1 MHLNAGCELLF
12 EAQGPTPLIL
22 MLRPRS
28 GAGQWIIREEY
39 QITPA
44 VNVTEFTDMYGNL
57 CQRVVA
63 PEGPFSIHFS
73 ATVQTADFID
83 VSPGAPYTPV
93 EDLPDDVLHYTL
105 PSRYCQSDQ
114 LGNLAAQITEGTE
127 PGYDQAEAIR
137 KWINENVRYEYGTSD
152 ASTSAVE
159 TADKRVGVCRDFT
172 HLGISLCRALNIPAR
187 MVVGY
192 LYQLNPMDLHAW
204 FEAYVDG
211 RWFTFDATQ
220 QQARGNRITVAYG
233 RDAADVAFT
242 TQFGPMTLN
251 EMKVWVDTVG
261 PDEGENAVTDAEKKS
276 EDVPTLV
283 NSIGSNDQTE

>member
-1 MHLNAGCELLF
+1 
-12 EAQGPTPLIL
+12 

-28 GAGQWIIREEY
+28 GAGQWIMREEY

-57 CQRVVA
+57 CQRLVA

-73 ATVQTADFID
+73 ATVQTADLID
-83 VSPGAPYTPV
+83 TAPGAPYTPV
-93 EDLPDDVLHYTL
+93 EELPDDVLHYTL

-114 LGNLAAQITEGTE
+114 LGNLAAQITENVE
-127 PGYDQAEAIR
+127 SGYDQAEAIR
-137 KWINENVRYEYGTSD
+137 KWINENVTYQYGTSN
-152 ASTSAVE
+152 ASTSAVD
-159 TADKRVGVCRDFT
+159 TAASRIGVCRDFT

-192 LYQLNPMDLHAW
+192 LYKLDPMDLHAW

-220 QQARGNRITVAYG
+220 KTPLGNRITVAYG

-242 TQFGPMTLN
+242 TQFGQMTLN
-251 EMKVWVDTVG
+251 DMKVWVDAVNFE
-261 PDEGENAVTDAEKKS
+261 PGEAEKNA
-276 EDVPTLV
+276 DQAPTFPG
-283 NSIGSNDQTE
+283 SIGSPNQIGN

>member
-1 MHLNAGCELLF
+1 MQLNAGCELSF
-12 EAQGPTPLIL
+12 FAETPTPLIL

-73 ATVQTADFID
+73 ATVQTADLID
-83 VSPGAPYTPV
+83 TAPGAPYTPV
-93 EDLPDDVLHYTL
+93 EELPDDVLHYTL

-114 LGNLAAQITEGTE
+114 LGELATQITENVAS
-127 PGYDQAEAIR
+127 GYDQAEAIR
-137 KWINENVRYEYGTSD
+137 KWIHETITYQYGTSN
-152 ASTSAVE
+152 ASTSAVD
-159 TADKRVGVCRDFT
+159 TAASRIGVCRDFT

-220 QQARGNRITVAYG
+220 AKPLGNRITVAYG

-242 TQFGPMTLN
+242 TQFGQMTLN
-251 EMKVWVDTVG
+251 NMNVWVDAVHVE
-261 PDEGENAVTDAEKKS
+261 PAENEKKAN
-276 EDVPTLV
+276 EAPTLS
-283 NSIGSNDQTE
+283 NSAGSPN

>member
-1 MHLNAGCELLF
+1 MQLNAGCELSF
-12 EAQGPTPLIL
+12 EAKAPTPLIL

-28 GAGQWIIREEY
+28 GAGQWIVREEY

-57 CQRVVA
+57 CQRVIA
-63 PEGPFSIHFS
+63 PTGPFSIHFS
-73 ATVQTADFID
+73 ATVQTANEID
-83 VSPGAPYTPV
+83 VAPGAPYTPV
-93 EDLPDDVLHYTL
+93 EELPDDVLHYTL

-114 LGNLAAQITEGTE
+114 LGDLAADITKESE

-137 KWINENVRYEYGTSD
+137 LWIHTNVKYQYGTSD
-152 ASTSAVE
+152 ASTSAVD
-159 TADKRVGVCRDFT
+159 TANKRVGVCRDFT

-192 LYQLNPMDLHAW
+192 LYQLDPMDLHAW

-220 QQARGNRITVAYG
+220 ENPRGNRITVAYG

-242 TQFGPMTLN
+242 TQFGPMDLN
-251 EMKVWVDTVG
+251 DMKVWVEAADKDEDEKK
-261 PDEGENAVTDAEKKS
+261 PDEVTTDSAS
-276 EDVPTLV
+276 V
-283 NSIGSNDQTE
+283 GSNNQNEASQ

>member
-1 MHLNAGCELLF
+1 MQLNVGCELSF
-12 EAQGPTPLIL
+12 EVQTATPLVL

-39 QITPA
+39 QISPT

-73 ATVQTADFID
+73 ATVQTADLID

-93 EDLPDDVLHYTL
+93 ENLPDTVLHYTL

-114 LGNLAAQITEGTE
+114 LGDLAGQITQGVT

-137 KWINENVRYEYGTSD
+137 KWIHENIKYQYGTSN
-152 ASTSAVE
+152 ASTSAMD
-159 TADKRVGVCRDFT
+159 TANNRVGVCRDFT

-192 LYQLNPMDLHAW
+192 LYQLDPMDLHAW
-204 FEAYVDG
+204 FEAYLDD

-220 QQARGNRITVAYG
+220 AQPRGNRITVAYG

-242 TQFGPMTLN
+242 TQFGPMELN
-251 EMKVWVDTVG
+251 NMKVWVDTAQH
-261 PDEGENAVTDAEKKS
+261 EEAESEKKS
-276 EDVPTLV
+276 EEAPTV
-283 NSIGSNDQTE
+283 SASVGSNQQKGSNS

>member
-1 MHLNAGCELLF
+1 MQLDAGCDLRF
-12 EAQGPTPLIL
+12 EASAPTPLIL

-44 VNVTEFTDMYGNL
+44 VNVTEFTDIYGNL
-57 CQRVVA
+57 CQRLVA
-63 PEGPFSIHFS
+63 PEGPFSIYFS

-83 VSPGAPYTPV
+83 VELGAPYTPV

-114 LGNLAAQITEGTE
+114 LGDLATQVTDGTE

-137 KWINENVRYEYGTSD
+137 KWIHENIRYEYGTSD
-152 ASTSAVE
+152 ASTSAIE
-159 TADKRVGVCRDFT
+159 TAEKRVGVCRDYT

-192 LYQLNPMDLHAW
+192 LYKLDPMDMHAW

-220 QQARGNRITVAYG
+220 KAPRGNRITVAYG

-242 TQFGPMTLN
+242 TQFGPMILN
-251 EMKVWVDTVG
+251 GMRVWAD
-261 PDEGENAVTDAEKKS
+261 ASADAEE
-276 EDVPTLV
+276 EDKE
-283 NSIGSNDQTE
+283 N

>member
-1 MHLNAGCELLF
+1 MQLNAGCELTF
-12 EAQGPTPLIL
+12 DAQTPTPLVL

-39 QITPA
+39 QIIPA

-63 PEGPFSIHFS
+63 PQGPFSIHFS
-73 ATVQTADFID
+73 ATVQTADLID
-83 VSPGAPYTPV
+83 VSPGAPFTPV

-114 LGNLAAQITEGTE
+114 LGDLAAQITEHAE

-137 KWINENVRYEYGTSD
+137 KWIHENVKYEYGTSD
-152 ASTSAVE
+152 ASTSAVD

-192 LYQLNPMDLHAW
+192 LHELDPMDLHAW

-220 QQARGNRITVAYG
+220 EKPRGNRITVAYG

-242 TQFGPMTLN
+242 TQFGLMQLN
-251 EMKVWVDTVG
+251 DMKVWVDTA
-261 PDEGENAVTDAEKKS
+261 ENEMSESEKKS
-276 EDVPTLV
+276 DEASTLSSSV
-283 NSIGSNDQTE
+283 GSNEQKGDNP

>member
-1 MHLNAGCELLF
+1 MQLNAGCKLSF
-12 EAQGPTPLIL
+12 EALSPTPLVL

-44 VNVTEFTDMYGNL
+44 VIVTEFTDMYGNL

-63 PEGPFSIHFS
+63 PVGPFSIFFS
-73 ATVQTADFID
+73 ATVQTADLID
-83 VSPGAPYTPV
+83 VAPGAPYTPV
-93 EDLPDDVLHYTL
+93 EELPDDVLHYTL

-114 LGNLAAQITEGTE
+114 MGDLANQITKDTE
-127 PGYDQAEAIR
+127 PGYDQVEAIR
-137 KWINENVRYEYGTSD
+137 KWIHENITYQYGTSD
-152 ASTSAVE
+152 ASTSAID
-159 TADKRVGVCRDFT
+159 TADKRIGVCRDFT

-192 LYQLNPMDLHAW
+192 LYQLDPMDLHAW

-220 QQARGNRITVAYG
+220 DQPRGNRITVAYG

-242 TQFGPMTLN
+242 TQFGPMNLN
-251 EMKVWVDTVG
+251 DMQVWVDSAQNDV
-261 PDEGENAVTDAEKKS
+261 EESEKKA
-276 EDVPTLV
+276 EEAPTL
-283 NSIGSNDQTE
+283 STSAGSTNQINH

>member
-1 MHLNAGCELLF
+1 MQLNAGCELSF
-12 EAQGPTPLIL
+12 FAETPTPLIL

-28 GAGQWIIREEY
+28 GAGQWIMREEY

-44 VNVTEFTDMYGNL
+44 VNITEFTDMYGNL

-73 ATVQTADFID
+73 ATVQTADLID
-83 VSPGAPYTPV
+83 TAPGAPYTPV
-93 EDLPDDVLHYTL
+93 EELPDDVLHYTL

-114 LGNLAAQITEGTE
+114 LGDLAAQITENVE
-127 PGYDQAEAIR
+127 SGYDQAEAIR
-137 KWINENVRYEYGTSD
+137 KWINETITYQYGTSN
-152 ASTSAVE
+152 ASTSAVD
-159 TADKRVGVCRDFT
+159 TAASRIGVCRDFT

-192 LYQLNPMDLHAW
+192 LYQLDPMDLHAW

-220 QQARGNRITVAYG
+220 AKPMGNRITVAYG

-242 TQFGPMTLN
+242 TQFGQMTLN
-251 EMKVWVDTVG
+251 EMKVWV
-261 PDEGENAVTDAEKKS
+261 EAVNLEPAETEKKVS
-276 EDVPTLV
+276 ETPTLS
-283 NSIGSNDQTE
+283 NSVGSPN

>member
-1 MHLNAGCELLF
+1 MQLNAGCELSF
-12 EAQGPTPLIL
+12 HAQTPTPLIL

-73 ATVQTADFID
+73 ATVQTADAID
-83 VSPGAPYTPV
+83 IAPGAPYTPV
-93 EDLPDDVLHYTL
+93 EELPDDVLHYTL

-114 LGNLAAQITEGTE
+114 LGQLAAQITENVE

-137 KWINENVRYEYGTSD
+137 KWIQESVTYQYGTSD
-152 ASTSAVE
+152 ASTSAVD
-159 TADKRVGVCRDFT
+159 TASSRIGVCRDFT

-192 LYQLNPMDLHAW
+192 LYQLDPMDLHAW

-220 QQARGNRITVAYG
+220 VRPLGNRITVAYG

-242 TQFGPMTLN
+242 TQFGAMTLD
-251 EMKVWVDTVG
+251 EMKVWVEAADT
-261 PDEGENAVTDAEKKS
+261 DSNESEKKAH
-276 EDVPTLV
+276 DAPTLSSSV
-283 NSIGSNDQTE
+283 GSTNKTMN